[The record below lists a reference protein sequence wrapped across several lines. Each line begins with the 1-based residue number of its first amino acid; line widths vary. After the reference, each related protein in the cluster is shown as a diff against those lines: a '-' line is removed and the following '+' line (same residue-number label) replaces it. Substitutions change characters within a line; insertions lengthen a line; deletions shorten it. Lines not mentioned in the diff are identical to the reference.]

1 MTPPLDDPHRNQP
14 ILAAGAPL
22 ADARAAAIMLHG
34 RGASAQDILGLTP
47 YLNTEDVAY
56 LAPQAANF
64 TWYPQP
70 FMEPLEDN
78 QPELDSALTLI
89 GALLAEVRAAGMP
102 TEKLILLGFS
112 QGACLAL
119 EFAARHAQRY
129 GGMVG
134 LSGGLIGPADTPRDY
149 PGSFEGTPIF
159 LGCGTAD
166 PHIPRARVEESAEIL
181 AGLGAVVN
189 LKLYPDMGHTV
200 TEEELAAVRE
210 ILAGL

>member
-1 MTPPLDDPHRNQP
+1 MTPPLADPHRNQP

-47 YLNTEDVAY
+47 YLNTENVAY

-64 TWYPQP
+64 TWYPKP
-70 FMEPLEDN
+70 FMDPLEDN
-78 QPELDSALTLI
+78 QPDLDSALTLI
-89 GALLAEVRAAGMP
+89 GALLAEIRAAGMP

-129 GGMVG
+129 GGVVG
-134 LSGGLIGPADTPRDY
+134 LSGGLIGPAETPRDY
-149 PGSFEGTPIF
+149 PGSFEDTPIF
-159 LGCGTAD
+159 LGCGTTYSGTSRVRGWRKA
-166 PHIPRARVEESAEIL
+166 PKSWRAWARS
-181 AGLGAVVN
+181 
-189 LKLYPDMGHTV
+189 
-200 TEEELAAVRE
+200 
-210 ILAGL
+210 